1 MPRKN
6 WTWALKKTS
15 VKVPEIEQR
24 KLGDAC
30 REFISTALVPRSV
43 YTRNPRK
50 KERQC
55 IGIEGSW
62 YRNFFCFTAKFY
74 DPCDNVIST
83 EYEEHFARLE
93 YCGKDKFLCAYMRHT
108 GEWNEITYGTP
119 LSLVEC
125 FEMMT
130 TLPHFDVS

>member
-1 MPRKN
+1 MTRKN
-6 WTWALKKTS
+6 WTWAPKK
-15 VKVPEIEQR
+15 VAIRVPEIEKQ
-24 KLGDAC
+24 KTVDAC
-30 REFISTALVPRSV
+30 RKFIDTALAPRSV
-43 YTRNPRK
+43 YTRDSRK

-62 YRNFFCFTAKFY
+62 YRNFFRFTAAFY
-74 DPCDNVIST
+74 DPRDNVIST

-119 LSLVEC
+119 LPLSEC
-125 FEMMT
+125 LEMMT
-130 TLPHFDVS
+130 MLPHFDVS